1 MRKTPV
7 RDVLKRRMFMTG
19 PQFNR
24 NDPVGIMGSSPQ
36 LRQAV
41 MRNRGG
47 LQLAS
52 MNNINPLL
60 LNASLTD
67 VGRDAGGQRFT
78 PTEVL
83 PMPVEDNPNIT
94 IDGNPI
100 NPTPVVNREG
110 TGGGPQQQDPNVTNI
125 PRVTIPLPKSKPETD
140 TDTDTDSN
148 VRSLAAVSVSDML
161 KALKSQKSIDKFVEE
176 KADLL
181 EKYAPLPKAK
191 NLRREY
197 LTKFFLDMAAR
208 GAQGDKLLAAAA
220 TAAPGTFD
228 EYLEAK
234 DKRTERESERQ
245 LLALTLGIKDK
256 DAQDAQN
263 QAINLE
269 IIKLQK
275 RPDKLQILDGL
286 VADAMSEVDPKDP
299 SYATKQSQAY
309 KDAMSQVF
317 PDAKP
322 GATALQIAALES
334 LGHSRGI
341 ATVLLN
347 ARLLEDNKTTP
358 AYFLNYLSIPNVAA
372 NRRDA
377 DFLMAQAERA
387 GASLEDIVAALN
399 QAGYTLNA
407 QGQVV
412 QKAS

>member
-1 MRKTPV
+1 MAMRNPSLV
-7 RDVLKRRMFMTG
+7 QNEILRRRMFRNPAVYG
-19 PQFNR
+19 R
-24 NDPVGIMGSSPQ
+24 NDPVGIMGSSPE
-36 LRQAV
+36 LMQAV
-41 MRNRGG
+41 MRNQSSVRDFMD
-47 LQLAS
+47 QPVVYPAS
-52 MNNINPLL
+52 SNF
-60 LNASLTD
+60 
-67 VGRDAGGQRFT
+67 GF
-78 PTEVL
+78 PTE
-83 PMPVEDNPNIT
+83 DDPNIT
-94 IDGNPI
+94 IGGDPI
-100 NPTPVVNREG
+100 NPPPTVDGG
-110 TGGGPQQQDPNVTNI
+110 TGGGPQQQDPDVTNI
-125 PRVTIPLPKSKPETD
+125 PRVTIPVSIPKSETENEEQN
-140 TDTDTDSN
+140 TETN
-148 VRSLAAVSVSDML
+148 VSSLAAVSVSDML
-161 KALKSQKSIDKFVEE
+161 KALKSQKSIDKFVED

-208 GAQGDKLLAAAA
+208 GAQGDKPLAAAA

-256 DAQDAQN
+256 ETQDAQN

-286 VADAMSEVDPKDP
+286 VSDAMSGVDPKDP
-299 SYATKQSQAY
+299 DYATKQAQAY

-358 AYFLNYLSIPNVAA
+358 AYFLNYLSIPEVAA

-399 QAGYTLNA
+399 QGGYTLNA

-412 QKAS
+412 PKAS

>member
-1 MRKTPV
+1 MVMRNPSLV
-7 RDVLKRRMFMTG
+7 QSEILRRRMFRN
-19 PQFNR
+19 PAVYNR
-24 NDPVGIMGSSPQ
+24 NDPVGIMGSSPE
-36 LRQAV
+36 LMQAV
-41 MRNRGG
+41 MNNRPKLPAMDTGNPFIDQGLVRRLKTQFIPDESDPRGG
-47 LQLAS
+47 
-52 MNNINPLL
+52 
-60 LNASLTD
+60 
-67 VGRDAGGQRFT
+67 AGGQTLPPPVTKT
-78 PTEVL
+78 P
-83 PMPVEDNPNIT
+83 D
-94 IDGNPI
+94 
-100 NPTPVVNREG
+100 RG
-110 TGGGPQQQDPNVTNI
+110 TGGGPQQEDPVVTNI
-125 PRVTIPLPKSKPETD
+125 PRVTIPVPISRPETENEKQN
-140 TDTDTDSN
+140 TETN

-197 LTKFFLDMAAR
+197 LTKFFLDMAKR
-208 GAQGDKLLAAAA
+208 GAEGEAPVQAAAG
-220 TAAPGTFD
+220 AAPGTFD

-256 DAQDAQN
+256 ETQDAQN

-275 RPDKLQILDGL
+275 RPDKLRILDGL

-317 PDAKP
+317 PDARP
-322 GATALQIAALES
+322 GATALQIAALEG

-358 AYFLNYLSIPNVAA
+358 AYFLNYLSIPEVAA

-399 QAGYTLNA
+399 QGGYTLNS

-412 QKAS
+412 PKAS

>member
-1 MRKTPV
+1 MNQPV
-7 RDVLKRRMFMTG
+7 SDVLRRRLFMTG
-19 PQFNR
+19 PQFDR
-24 NDPVGIMGSSPQ
+24 NDPVGIMGSSPE
-36 LRQAV
+36 LMQAV
-41 MRNRGG
+41 MNNRPKLPAINTGNPFIDQGLVRRLKTQFIPDESDPLGG
-47 LQLAS
+47 
-52 MNNINPLL
+52 
-60 LNASLTD
+60 
-67 VGRDAGGQRFT
+67 AGGQT
-78 PTEVL
+78 L
-83 PMPVEDNPNIT
+83 PSPVTRTLD
-94 IDGNPI
+94 
-100 NPTPVVNREG
+100 RG
-110 TGGGPQQQDPNVTNI
+110 TGGGPQQQDPDVTNI
-125 PRVTIPLPKSKPETD
+125 PRVTIPVPRSRPETQPETQPD
-140 TDTDTDSN
+140 TETN
-148 VRSLAAVSVSDML
+148 VSSLAAVSVSDML

-234 DKRTERESERQ
+234 DKRTERESERK

-256 DAQDAQN
+256 ETQDAQN

-275 RPDKLQILDGL
+275 RPDKLRILDGL
-286 VADAMSEVDPKDP
+286 VADSMSEVDPKDP
-299 SYATKQSQAY
+299 DYATKQAQAY

-317 PDAKP
+317 PDARP
-322 GATALQIAALES
+322 GATQLQIAALES

-341 ATVLLN
+341 ASLLLN

-358 AYFLNYLSIPNVAA
+358 VYFLNYLSIPEVAA
-372 NRRDA
+372 NKRDA
-377 DFLMAQAERA
+377 DFLMGQAERA
-387 GASLEDIVAALN
+387 GARLEDIVAALN
-399 QAGYTLNA
+399 QAGYTLDA

>member
-1 MRKTPV
+1 MQNRNPTLV
-7 RDVLKRRMFMTG
+7 QNEILRRRMFNS
-19 PQFNR
+19 PVYNR

-67 VGRDAGGQRFT
+67 VGRDASGLRFT
-78 PTEVL
+78 PTEVS
-83 PMPVEDNPNIT
+83 PMPVEDDPNIT
-94 IDGNPI
+94 IGGNSI
-100 NPTPVVNREG
+100 RGG
-110 TGGGPQQQDPNVTNI
+110 TGGGPQQQDPDVTNI
-125 PRVTIPLPKSKPETD
+125 PSVTIPLPKSKPGTD
-140 TDTDTDSN
+140 TNTDTN
-148 VRSLAAVSVSDML
+148 VGSLAAVSVSDML
-161 KALKSQKSIDKFVEE
+161 KALKSQKSIDKFVEG

-286 VADAMSEVDPKDP
+286 VADAMSGVDPKDP
-299 SYATKQSQAY
+299 DYAIKQSQAY

-317 PDAKP
+317 PDARP
-322 GATALQIAALES
+322 GATQLQIAALES

-341 ATVLLN
+341 ASLLLN
-347 ARLLEDNKTTP
+347 AQLLKDNVNTP
-358 AYFLNYLSIPNVAA
+358 AYFLNYLSIPEVAA
-372 NRRDA
+372 NKRDA
-377 DFLMAQAERA
+377 DFLMGQAERA
-387 GASLEDIVAALN
+387 GASIEDIVAALA